1 MALLL
6 TCVELVSSLS
16 GTMYLKV
23 GGGQSQRTTN
33 TRSPADLTF
42 QLNLCGSSGHFP
54 RDGSTT
60 LRDEQHGLILTCI
73 FNVSIYGTACSKK
86 WITHISTYIYSLA
99 VKYEISDFFIS
110 RCDFNVEDRS
120 LLEKIFR
127 LAPIQFSMLFRPV
140 EITPCTP
147 FAFLPCG
154 NDKRIK
160 RHSSLRCIHSKT
172 GTPDGSP
179 ENFRLV
185 HRKTL
190 GEYHAK

>member
-1 MALLL
+1 
-6 TCVELVSSLS
+6 
-16 GTMYLKV
+16 MYLKV

-86 WITHISTYIYSLA
+86 WITHVSTYIYSLA
-99 VKYEISDFFIS
+99 AKYEISDFFIS
-110 RCDFNVEDRS
+110 CCDFNIEDRS
-120 LLEKIFR
+120 LLEKNSPCADAVLNAFSTGRDHSVHTLCIFTLR
-127 LAPIQFSMLFRPV
+127 ERQADKKTTLHSA
-140 EITPCTP
+140 
-147 FAFLPCG
+147 AFIP
-154 NDKRIK
+154 K
-160 RHSSLRCIHSKT
+160 
-172 GTPDGSP
+172 P
-179 ENFRLV
+179 EHRMDQPKNFRLV